1 MEKKYKVGIVPGS
14 FDPITVGHLDI
25 ICRAAELCER
35 VVVAVMINADKK
47 YMFTLDE
54 RKKIAESALE
64 GAENVEVISSD
75 GMLYELASAL
85 SADAI
90 IKGVRN
96 ERDREYELAMAE
108 YNSARCGAETVLL
121 DAAETLTD
129 VSSTAVR
136 ARIESS
142 EPLEALLPD
151 GAIKAIKK
159 ILYKKGE
166 IE

>member
-85 SADAI
+85 FADAI

-108 YNSARCGAETVLL
+108 YNSARCGAVTVLL
-121 DAAETLTD
+121 DSNPALTS

-136 ARIESS
+136 TLIEEGS
-142 EPLEALLPD
+142 PLGALLPEN
-151 GAIKAIKK
+151 AIN
-159 ILYKKGE
+159 E
-166 IE
+166 IEKIRNS